1 MIVLIKLF
9 YAASIA
15 SLLVLLVAF
24 GIRTFYEGPQA
35 PEFPQPP
42 VRPVIVAPDG
52 TQPRTPEQVEFES
65 AQRQFQEDIRR
76 YEDER
81 ADYHRVVF
89 LIAAAIGIAAIAG
102 GLALQSRL
110 DALRLGLVAGG
121 LGALVYGVIQAQG
134 DLDNAGPELIFVV
147 AAFGLALVGFAG
159 YRWLT
164 AQPAEP

>member
-1 MIVLIKLF
+1 VIVLIKLF

-24 GIRTFYEGPQA
+24 GVRTFYEGPQA
-35 PEFPQPP
+35 PEFPLPP
-42 VRPVIVAPDG
+42 MRPVIVAPDG
-52 TQPRTPEQVEFES
+52 SQARTPEQVEFES
-65 AQRQFQEDIRR
+65 AQRQFQEDSRR

-89 LIAAAIGIAAIAG
+89 LIAAVIGIAAIAA
-102 GLALQSRL
+102 GLALPSRL

-121 LGALVYGVIQAQG
+121 LGTLIYGVIQAQG
-134 DLDNAGPELIFVV
+134 DLDNAAPELIFVV
-147 AAFGLALVGFAG
+147 VALGLALVGYAG

-164 AQPAEP
+164 ALPAEP